1 MGTNTGI
8 EYVSATWNP
17 WTGCTKVSAGCDN
30 CYMYRGQRRWGRDPS
45 KIVRSSAKT
54 FNLPLAKK
62 RDGSWAIPPGS
73 FVFVCSWS
81 DFFHEEVPDQWR
93 DEALNIIW
101 ERPDLTFLI
110 LTKRTGKMRSYLYNS
125 ASRRSFGWTHY
136 SRTPMHK
143 GYVDHIDTWQYR
155 NQCGY
160 VGCVGDGS
168 TYPGCDHPE
177 NIERGQCGAT
187 AEDREANDCDTD
199 CAGLTGRCSER
210 QCPIAIRVDE
220 KPRLLALGMSEDDF
234 DWTIDNDGGAYAEDS
249 EWMELVG
256 RPYHAFPHNVIFGA
270 TVEKQE
276 HCEERLGD
284 LWRLKT
290 GICYHA
296 RTFVSA
302 EPLLGPLDLSAFIG
316 AQPEYTVESGD
327 GSEAGRAAKVSVIDW
342 VVCGGESGP
351 NARPMH
357 PDWARSVRDQC
368 KEAGVP
374 FFFKQWGEYMP
385 AAPDLDPGECG
396 YKCATT
402 FIDDDGR
409 DVTAFDDWHDRETA
423 AMWRVGKKQ
432 AGKLLDGVE
441 HLERPDSERRDDGN
455 GASD

>member
-1 MGTNTGI
+1 MGTNSKI
-8 EYVSATWNP
+8 EWCDATWNP
-17 WTGCTKVSAGCDN
+17 WTGCTKVSDGCAH

-45 KIVRSSAKT
+45 KLVRSSQKT

-62 RDGSWAIPPGS
+62 RDGSWKIPPGS

-81 DFFHEEVPDQWR
+81 DFFHEDVPDAWR

-101 ERPDLTFLI
+101 QRPDLTFLI

-125 ASRRSFGWTHY
+125 ASRCSFGWTHY
-136 SRTPMHK
+136 SRRPMHK

-160 VGCVGDGS
+160 SGCVGDGR
-168 TYPGCDHPE
+168 TYPGCDHPG
-177 NIERGQCGAT
+177 NIERGKCGAT
-187 AEDREANDCDTD
+187 AEDHQANDCDAECD
-199 CAGLTGRCSER
+199 GLTGQCSER

-234 DWTIDNDGGAYAEDS
+234 HWTKGDGGESYAEDS
-249 EWMELVG
+249 EWMELVE

-302 EPLLGPLDLSAFIG
+302 EPLLGPLDLSAFLRPG
-316 AQPEYTVESGD
+316 AEYTIESGD
-327 GSEAGRAAKVSVIDW
+327 GSAEGRAAHVSVIDW
-342 VVCGGESGP
+342 VILGGESGP
-351 NARPMH
+351 EAPPLH
-357 PDWARSVRDQC
+357 PNWARAVRDQC
-368 KEAGVP
+368 ESAGVP
-374 FFFKQWGEYMP
+374 FFFKQWGEYVPTSHP
-385 AAPDLDPGECG
+385 AAMPHGQ
-396 YKCATT
+396 YSVMVRQA
-402 FIDDDGR
+402 DGR
-409 DVTAFDDWHDRETA
+409 SRDVVHKREHDETYMA
-423 AMWRVGKKQ
+423 RVGKKH

-441 HLERPDSERRDDGN
+441 HLDRPFSERRP
-455 GASD
+455 